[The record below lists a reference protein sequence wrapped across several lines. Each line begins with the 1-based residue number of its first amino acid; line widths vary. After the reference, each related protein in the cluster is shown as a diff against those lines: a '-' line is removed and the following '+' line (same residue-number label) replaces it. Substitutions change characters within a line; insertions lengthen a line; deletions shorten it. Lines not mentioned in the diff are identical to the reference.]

1 MTSDEQFA
9 RNAAGNEAY
18 IQQHYSKEN
27 FISVIPQ
34 TISLNKYIK
43 GLVIPKN
50 VKVAESRLP
59 ISHEQREVLRKELRQ
74 AEILAKMG
82 YSVYLIPEHHV
93 HGQGLKDAIVNGTIY
108 EFRTVGGNVS
118 TLEWHFKD
126 VKKRKGADTNLFFN
140 ITGNITRN
148 EATHV
153 FGKVLRRKPEYSGK
167 IVISFNEGR
176 DTYFWD
182 SNSLR

>member
-1 MTSDEQFA
+1 MTPAEQLA
-9 RNAAGNEAY
+9 RNTAANETY
-18 IQQHYSKEN
+18 IQQHYSKEK
-27 FISVIPQ
+27 FISDIPRPL
-34 TISLNKYIK
+34 SANKYIK

-50 VKVAESRLP
+50 IKVAESRLP
-59 ISHEQREVLRKELRQ
+59 TSREQREVLRKELRQ

-82 YSVYLIPEHHV
+82 NSVYLIPEHHV
-93 HGQGLKDAIVNGTIY
+93 HGV
-108 EFRTVGGNVS
+108 
-118 TLEWHFKD
+118 
-126 VKKRKGADTNLFFN
+126 N

-167 IVISFNEGR
+167 IIISFNEGR
-176 DTYFWD
+176 NTYFWE

>member
-1 MTSDEQFA
+1 MTSAEQMA
-9 RNAAGNEAY
+9 INTTANEAY

-27 FISVIPQ
+27 FISDIPKPL
-34 TISLNKYIK
+34 SANKYIK
-43 GLVIPKN
+43 GLVIPKD

-59 ISHEQREVLRKELRQ
+59 ISHEQRKILKKELRQ

-82 YSVYLIPEHHV
+82 NSVYLIPEHHV
-93 HGQGLKDAIVNGTIY
+93 YGQGLKDAIVNGTIY

-126 VKKRKGADTNLFFN
+126 VKKRKGADTNLYVN
-140 ITGNITRN
+140 ITGDITRN

>member
-1 MTSDEQFA
+1 MTSAEKLA
-9 RNAAGNEAY
+9 KNAAANEAY
-18 IQQHYSKEN
+18 IQQHYSKEI
-27 FISVIPQ
+27 FISDIPKPLS
-34 TISLNKYIK
+34 TNKYIK

-50 VKVAESRLP
+50 VKMAISRLP
-59 ISHEQREVLRKELRQ
+59 TSREQREVLRKELRQ

-82 YSVYLIPEHHV
+82 NSVYLIPEHHV
-93 HGQGLKDAIVNGTIY
+93 HGQRLKDAIVNGIIY
-108 EFRTVGGNVS
+108 EFRTVGGNVN

-126 VKKRKGADTNLFFN
+126 VKKRKGADTNLFVN

-148 EATHV
+148 EATHI
-153 FGKVLRRKPEYSGK
+153 FGKILRRKLEYSGK